1 MVTFHRQ
8 CRLVKLFQKVRQG
21 NGERSHR
28 KGSAA
33 FSGGFSP
40 HFPGYVSR
48 SLNLMTL
55 FHRMG
60 AEMYAMGE
68 GNDIGW

>member
-1 MVTFHRQ
+1 MVTFHR
-8 CRLVKLFQKVRQG
+8 
-21 NGERSHR
+21 
-28 KGSAA
+28 
-33 FSGGFSP
+33 
-40 HFPGYVSR
+40 R